1 MPVASGAVGLGKSMG
16 GYWAM
21 THIKRIS
28 RPAIAAS
35 MCDNIS
41 SDFQARLC
49 FVLEFLTGF
58 IFPIIESTFQGKY
71 PSTAE

>member
-1 MPVASGAVGLGKSMG
+1 
-16 GYWAM
+16 M